1 MQNRKPINVVL
12 DLDNTLIYS
21 HEYNK
26 ANDEIKSKY
35 KCYEMDKDYLVCER
49 PNLQSF
55 LTWLFRNFNVMVW
68 SAASPDYVDFIVD
81 KIVIGNRTE
90 RKIEYVFNSE
100 KCDESRKHYNDDLK
114 NLNMLW
120 DTYDFPGYGPF
131 NTLIVDDM
139 GHVIKS
145 QPRSGIRVRKFIANE
160 KDDNHGDNDLNRVKG
175 ELKQILYRFKTDRN
189 KTSNYCLVE
198 ASKKT
203 MKKKMGKK

>member
-1 MQNRKPINVVL
+1 
-12 DLDNTLIYS
+12 
-21 HEYNK
+21 
-26 ANDEIKSKY
+26 
-35 KCYEMDKDYLVCER
+35 
-49 PNLQSF
+49 
-55 LTWLFRNFNVMVW
+55 MVW
-68 SAASPDYVDFIVD
+68 SAASPDYVYFIVD

-145 QPRSGIRVRKFIANE
+145 QPRNGIRVRKFIANE

-175 ELKQILYRFKTDRN
+175 ELKQILYRFKTERN
-189 KTSNYCLVE
+189 KTSSYCLVE
-198 ASKKT
+198 AMKKEMKKT
-203 MKKKMGKK
+203 PKKKMGKK